1 MTLVAVAPGTALAS
15 WTPGIVLNAP
25 GWAGGSFATAV
36 NRYGDT
42 LFALGVM
49 KQATPRYW
57 QVQVR
62 TRTRSGVLGP
72 LHAMSLPI
80 PANDAPEPA
89 AAVSDSGSGVVA
101 WVTAQKVMA
110 GLGSAGGETRPGR
123 APSLAVAAP
132 PPPLRG
138 LVLPGGGAG

>member
-80 PANDAPEPA
+80 PANDAPQPA

-101 WVTAQKVMA
+101 WGTAQKGMA
-110 GLGSAGGETRPGR
+110 GTGGGRRR
-123 APSLAVAAP
+123 APPGAVPHLAHRDRP
-132 PPPLRG
+132 PP
-138 LVLPGGGAG
+138 VA